1 MTRHPRLWAWNC
13 SLMSWPIAHRCWT
26 HDCGCGIVILPWTLT
41 GWPMGLHTRMLGWEQ
56 TINGADDAIDMS
68 KLRFYCLGLEKLKSG
83 IIEVD
88 MVSTVYGV

>member
-1 MTRHPRLWAWNC
+1 
-13 SLMSWPIAHRCWT
+13 
-26 HDCGCGIVILPWTLT
+26 
-41 GWPMGLHTRMLGWEQ
+41 MGLHTRMLGWEQ